1 MKQSTRILI
10 TLGVY
15 ILLIAGIV
23 LFANYYVDRKSKRL
37 WKEFVNNYEKVFEN
51 QPRYIKVAFSGESIT
66 YEQEKIP
73 SRNSYTNEYDTIFS
87 ESFKYHEQQ
96 DWEKDYGD
104 LVILYRLAS
113 RWKPKKDYDED
124 HKYSGWLLYGIG
136 KVRDYG
142 IYAYVQYPVFVGY
155 RRQNYDFSY
164 QYMSVEKAINQ
175 AFNYWTTESYDAT
188 NMTSSDFSPYSL
200 MNKIKNEYF
209 TFYNYDAWVTSHG
222 EAYADSMLYHGRDG
236 FFTYRT
242 ISCFR
247 PSMTWFQNRYYR
259 VFMTQKVRDVWNY
272 SYDYWKDPKKKDRM
286 RIILIGSIIVS
297 IFVLPFLIYF
307 IRQYRRE
314 RKLAKETLKEQLC
327 RVSNPENFMDP
338 FDKVRVD
345 IANDLYS
352 RINQTDETDI
362 EALKALRREVSEQL
376 GIDFT
381 DDKKRVKL
389 IKKCDPK
396 NFMNPYNEE
405 KVRIATELYD
415 KLCSSNLDVD
425 EMEEIEEAVKQLY
438 AKKES

>member
-1 MKQSTRILI
+1 
-10 TLGVY
+10 
-15 ILLIAGIV
+15 
-23 LFANYYVDRKSKRL
+23 
-37 WKEFVNNYEKVFEN
+37 
-51 QPRYIKVAFSGESIT
+51 
-66 YEQEKIP
+66 
-73 SRNSYTNEYDTIFS
+73 
-87 ESFKYHEQQ
+87 
-96 DWEKDYGD
+96 
-104 LVILYRLAS
+104 
-113 RWKPKKDYDED
+113 
-124 HKYSGWLLYGIG
+124 
-136 KVRDYG
+136 
-142 IYAYVQYPVFVGY
+142 
-155 RRQNYDFSY
+155 
-164 QYMSVEKAINQ
+164 
-175 AFNYWTTESYDAT
+175 
-188 NMTSSDFSPYSL
+188 
-200 MNKIKNEYF
+200 
-209 TFYNYDAWVTSHG
+209 
-222 EAYADSMLYHGRDG
+222 
-236 FFTYRT
+236 
-242 ISCFR
+242 
-247 PSMTWFQNRYYR
+247 
-259 VFMTQKVRDVWNY
+259 MTQKVRDVWNY